1 MLNQEVCGMLL
12 QKYFKNFLYLG
23 IILCSIQESKTYAEP
38 IIGSASVLQRW
49 FASAIKANPISAEKL
64 RYSNVNELESFEEL
78 LHAAHEMTLR
88 ISTSYSNL
96 FPDKISFNFIVYDE
110 ARARVYDLLI
120 SEETES
126 QLFSVIFKKPAVKVD
141 NSKLQPVIYDLIS
154 KILSDFSEAYQ
165 DLSDREF
172 RVSDSSSFPKV
183 VHTDNHEFKIQFST
197 AELLGGVNAKD
208 YLNAF
213 VAVLRKHLHFPIGR
227 NSILEIPTPD
237 RKEFYEIEESFS
249 EVTLFFPTQD

>member
-12 QKYFKNFLYLG
+12 QKYFKKFLCLG
-23 IILCSIQESKTYAEP
+23 IILCLIQESKTYAEP
-38 IIGSASVLQRW
+38 IGSASVLQRW
-49 FASAIKANPISAEKL
+49 FASAIEANPISAEKL

-88 ISTSYSNL
+88 ISTSYSKL
-96 FPDKISFNFIVYDE
+96 FPNKISFNFIVYDE
-110 ARARVYDLLI
+110 ASARVYDLLI

-126 QLFSVIFKKPAVKVD
+126 QLFSVIFKKPTVKTYD
-141 NSKLQPVIYDLIS
+141 PRRPLVIHALIS
-154 KILSDFSEAYQ
+154 KIIDDFLEAYQ
-165 DLSDREF
+165 DLSEIEF
-172 RVSDSSSFPKV
+172 RVSGSSSFPKV

-237 RKEFYEIEESFS
+237 RQESYEIKDNFS

>member
-1 MLNQEVCGMLL
+1 MLL
-12 QKYFKNFLYLG
+12 QKYFKFLIHLG
-23 IILCSIQESKTYAEP
+23 IILCLVQESKTYATYADS
-38 IIGSASVLQRW
+38 IDSASILQR
-49 FASAIKANPISAEKL
+49 FFKSAIQANPISAEKL
-64 RYSNVNELESFEEL
+64 KYSEINGLESFKEL
-78 LHAAHEMTLR
+78 FHAAHEMTLR

-110 ARARVYDLLI
+110 VSARVYDLLI
-120 SEETES
+120 SEEPKS
-126 QLFSVIFKKPAVKVD
+126 QLFSVIFKKPTGKTYD
-141 NSKLQPVIYDLIS
+141 SKRPLVIHALIS
-154 KILSDFSEAYQ
+154 EIIADFLEAYRN
-165 DLSDREF
+165 LADREF
-172 RVSDSSSFPKV
+172 RVSESSSFPKV

-213 VAVLRKHLHFPIGR
+213 VAVLRKHLHFPIDR

-237 RKEFYEIEESFS
+237 WQEFYEIEESFS